1 VLSLAAYLSG
11 DMVETMNTER
21 LCSNFRRACVPS
33 RSQT

>member
-11 DMVETMNTER
+11 DMVETVNTER
-21 LCSNFRRACVPS
+21 LCSNFRRAFVHF